1 MSTLGDG
8 RHEPGLP
15 YVILIGRERELA
27 AVRKL
32 LVAGKNFAIVGPE
45 GVGKTALV
53 LEATKDMPRV
63 LYCADTSTLKKA
75 SESLLMQL
83 GLSIAA
89 TDNIQR
95 KRSILKATAGRKR
108 CFVFDHVQYMPPKLF
123 SLLDAIREA
132 HQMVVVTRSLA
143 WSEIGHLK
151 MILWDFDRRQLN
163 KLRQAD
169 AFQLIMT
176 ETERLG
182 LEVPSPQQFAR
193 TVWRLSGGNPHTIL
207 DICARAAR
215 GHYIF
220 GTHLSTQLLDLDR
233 RIEKLHL

>member
-1 MSTLGDG
+1 
-8 RHEPGLP
+8 
-15 YVILIGRERELA
+15 
-27 AVRKL
+27 
-32 LVAGKNFAIVGPE
+32 
-45 GVGKTALV
+45 
-53 LEATKDMPRV
+53 
-63 LYCADTSTLKKA
+63 
-75 SESLLMQL
+75 
-83 GLSIAA
+83 
-89 TDNIQR
+89 
-95 KRSILKATAGRKR
+95 
-108 CFVFDHVQYMPPKLF
+108 MPPKLF